1 MEQLHGTVS
10 APMILCLFRI
20 HRCLAQVVNTIVK
33 PLYEWRPVLLW
44 RDSWVIW
51 SRRCTGRLVIVCTES
66 SPQQRAVSHR
76 LDSIASCLAYCLHD
90 WLVLCWHAPS
100 LSLYK
105 PLQTRLH
112 RQAFIPILLF
122 SDSAIKVTHYSQ
134 IIIPMKRQH
143 YEEKM
148 KKQLHNKLDLSV
160 IITVE

>member
-10 APMILCLFRI
+10 APMILCLFRV

-90 WLVLCWHAPS
+90 WLVCVDTPP

-112 RQAFIPILLF
+112 RLGHYPYFVILWFRYKGNPLSPNNLPI
-122 SDSAIKVTHYSQ
+122 V
-134 IIIPMKRQH
+134 PMKRQH
-143 YEEKM
+143 YEEKI
-148 KKQLHNKLDLSV
+148 NEE
-160 IITVE
+160 TTT